1 MLNIL
6 FIFSLY
12 SVLGWVLEVLYFFFK
27 SGKYVKRGLL
37 GGPYCPLYGFSIASC
52 EVVSK
57 HLNNNLFLM
66 FIFFSII
73 CTTYELATAILFD
86 KILKIKM
93 WDYSNEKT
101 NLKGY
106 ICIKFSLIWG
116 LLSIISVKILNPIFL
131 SDSDKIS
138 SVIKALFTIG
148 ITSIIALNA
157 ILYQRAEIK
166 R

>member
-1 MLNIL
+1 MLNLL

-37 GGPYCPLYGFSIASC
+37 DGPYCPLYGFSIASC
-52 EVVSK
+52 EMVSK
-57 HLNNNLFLM
+57 YLNNNLFLM
-66 FIFFSII
+66 FIVFSII
-73 CTTYELATAILFD
+73 CTGYEFITALFFD
-86 KILKIKM
+86 KILKVKM
-93 WDYSNEKT
+93 WDYSNVKT
-101 NLKGY
+101 NLNGY
-106 ICIKFSLIWG
+106 ICVKFSLIWG

-138 SVIKALFTIG
+138 SFIKALFTIG

-157 ILYQRAEIK
+157 ILYKRTEIK